1 MHPDLLHAS
10 LVEVVRPNP
19 SARANRARGLALIAS
34 AIILG
39 FFVLRNAWD
48 QGVPVVAAN
57 GGDTEEATEGE
68 ATEGDDGAA
77 NGENGEQGEGET
89 PEVRPPSEVTVLV
102 TNTTDVGGAAATYTQ
117 LLSDGAGYQTVEPT
131 NADEQ
136 RDTTA
141 VLFVEGFE
149 REAAQLAEGLANPPP
164 EVAPMPDPPPV
175 DPAGAQLVVLLGL
188 DLAQQVA

>member
-1 MHPDLLHAS
+1 M
-10 LVEVVRPNP
+10 
-19 SARANRARGLALIAS
+19 ALIAS

-57 GGDTEEATEGE
+57 GGDTEQASDAEDE
-68 ATEGDDGAA
+68 ATEGDDDSG

-89 PEVRPPSEVTVLV
+89 PAVRPPAEVTILV
-102 TNTTDVGGAAATYTQ
+102 ANTTDVGGAAATYTQ
-117 LLSDGAGYQTVEPT
+117 LLGQGSGYQTVEPT
-131 NADEQ
+131 NSEES

-149 REAAQLAEGLANPPP
+149 PEAVQLAESLANPPP
-164 EVAPMPDPPPV
+164 EVAPLPDPPPV

-188 DLAQQVA
+188 DLAQQVG